1 LSRQHDDN
9 SHTGDHSHD
18 LREKSRRRIL
28 AVFILTFGFMFVEA
42 LGGWWSGSLALLGDA
57 GHMLTDAGALGLA
70 LLAFRLSSRP
80 PSPARTFGMHRAEI
94 LAALANGLILLL
106 VAGLVIREGIDRIVA
121 PRAINAE
128 GMMAIAVV
136 GLGVNILG
144 AYILIGGDRKNLN
157 LRGALFHVAGDALGS
172 VGAII
177 AGLVVMFTGWTR
189 ADPIVSFAIAGI
201 IIVGAVKLVLDAGHI
216 MMESTPRDIDVGE
229 VEKAMLESPHVG
241 EVHDLHVWTIT
252 SGFVSLSAHVVL
264 PCDAA
269 DATVEV
275 DGDKIIGELG
285 DMLRERF
292 NITHYTIQVE
302 RDPCNAEYCLT
313 CTDNHREVNSGKG

>member
-1 LSRQHDDN
+1 MSHQHSDD
-9 SHTGDHSHD
+9 SHSEGHSHD
-18 LREKSRRRIL
+18 LKEKSRRRVL
-28 AVFILTFGFMFVEA
+28 AVFGLTFGFMLVEVI
-42 LGGWWSGSLALLGDA
+42 GGWWSGSLALLGDA

-70 LLAFRLSSRP
+70 LLAFRLSSNP
-80 PSPARTFGMHRAEI
+80 PSPLRTFGMHRAEI

-106 VAGLVIREGIDRIVA
+106 VAFLVVREGINRLITPHPV
-121 PRAINAE
+121 NAE

-136 GLGVNILG
+136 GLGVNVLG
-144 AYILIGGDRKNLN
+144 AYILIGGDRRNLN

-177 AGLVVMFTGWTR
+177 AGLVIVTTGWTK

-216 MMESTPRDIDVGE
+216 MMESTPKDIE
-229 VEKAMLESPHVG
+229 LENVEKAMLEYPHVG

-264 PCDAA
+264 PCNEDGS
-269 DATVEV
+269 TVDVETDKV
-275 DGDKIIGELG
+275 IGDLG
-285 DMLRERF
+285 SMLRERF

-302 RDPCNAEYCLT
+302 KEPCNAEYCVT
-313 CTDNHREVNSGKG
+313 CTLNGKEAEPGKG